1 MTRKRIPTAFLAVG
15 ALALTGCT
23 GGGSDD
29 EDPLE
34 TLDIM
39 APYFSPTPP
48 EEDDPIDQA
57 LSELAGTDISVQWV
71 PNGDYASR
79 VNVTL
84 AGDDIPDVMVIQ
96 GKDQAF
102 VQTAEAGGFWDL
114 TEHLASGDYPNLV
127 AENPEVQ
134 EASSVNGKVYGVY
147 RARDVIRHSVII
159 RQDWLDNLGLELPE
173 TTDDLY
179 EIARA
184 FTEDDPDGNG
194 QDDTYGMINID
205 WGPTIGNGSP
215 YDAIE
220 VWHGAGNLW
229 RDEGGELVPAFT
241 TEEWLQ
247 ALQYERDLVENGYV
261 NPDYATLEGENWN
274 TPFLNGEG
282 GIIIDVQSRAAELVS
297 LFKQQNP
304 DDFEQYVGLA
314 GQLEG
319 PNGTYAMPTPGYS
332 GFLAIPRAGVQTE
345 EQLDQVLTVL
355 NELNSTEAQNLMNHG
370 IEGDNYTLEDDGV
383 VFDPEKQ
390 DFTDQVTG
398 AWAQLGMNVAGYNAH
413 PIKQETEYEQE
424 LYDLR
429 LELQAEDLENA
440 QFNPA
445 AAFVSPTYTTS
456 GAQLDTII
464 ADARIQYIAGQID
477 DAGLQAALDQWGS
490 SGGDAVVQEINDLY
504 SEHN

>member
-1 MTRKRIPTAFLAVG
+1 
-15 ALALTGCT
+15 
-23 GGGSDD
+23 
-29 EDPLE
+29 
-34 TLDIM
+34 
-39 APYFSPTPP
+39 
-48 EEDDPIDQA
+48 
-57 LSELAGTDISVQWV
+57 
-71 PNGDYASR
+71 
-79 VNVTL
+79 
-84 AGDDIPDVMVIQ
+84 
-96 GKDQAF
+96 
-102 VQTAEAGGFWDL
+102 
-114 TEHLASGDYPNLV
+114 
-127 AENPEVQ
+127 
-134 EASSVNGKVYGVY
+134 
-147 RARDVIRHSVII
+147 DVIRHSVII

-355 NELNSTEAQNLMNHG
+355 NELNST
-370 IEGDNYTLEDDGV
+370 
-383 VFDPEKQ
+383 
-390 DFTDQVTG
+390 
-398 AWAQLGMNVAGYNAH
+398 
-413 PIKQETEYEQE
+413 
-424 LYDLR
+424 
-429 LELQAEDLENA
+429 
-440 QFNPA
+440 
-445 AAFVSPTYTTS
+445 
-456 GAQLDTII
+456 
-464 ADARIQYIAGQID
+464 
-477 DAGLQAALDQWGS
+477 
-490 SGGDAVVQEINDLY
+490 
-504 SEHN
+504 